1 MLSFHWEVEK
11 KKFTNA
17 VIYGY
22 DEANE
27 ILVDNNGVIKEIGKD
42 LGPADEV
49 IDLAGKLVTA
59 PYVDPH
65 LHLDYVYTL
74 SEMGREGAGS
84 GTLFE
89 AIEMWPKFKEN
100 LTVESV
106 KKLALK
112 GIIDEVSQGVQHI
125 RTHIDVTDPNFT
137 ALKAMLELREEL
149 KDKVEIQIVAFPQ
162 QGMYTYK
169 GGRDLVEEALKMGAD
184 VVGGIPHYEPAREF
198 GEKSVHDIVE
208 LALKYEK
215 LIDVHCDETDDPH
228 SRFVELLNALVL
240 MEDYG
245 EKTTASH
252 TCSFGSADNSYAY
265 RMIDL
270 FKKSKMNF
278 IACPTEN
285 AYLQGRQ
292 DTYPKRRGLTRVKE
306 FMENGINIAFAQDSI
321 NDPWYPMGNGNMMNI
336 LDNGIH
342 LAQIM
347 SPEEIDKDLDLIT
360 YNGARCLNIQDRYGL
375 DVGKDANFIVLDG
388 DSPFDVI
395 RNRAKVLASVRK
407 GVYLFKQKPVEYDVK
422 LDLGVNY

>member
-1 MLSFHWEVEK
+1 M
-11 KKFTNA
+11 KKFINA
-17 VIYGY
+17 VIYKH
-22 DEANE
+22 DKADE
-27 ILVDNNGVIKEIGKD
+27 ILVEDGIIKAIGSN
-42 LGPADEV
+42 LGPADEI
-49 IDLAGKLVTA
+49 IDLEGKLVLP

-74 SEMGREGAGS
+74 SQLGEKGAGS

-89 AIEMWPKFKEN
+89 AIELWPNFKKN
-100 LTVESV
+100 LTIEGV
-106 KKLALK
+106 KELALK
-112 GIIDEVSQGVQHI
+112 GIRDEVSQGVQYI
-125 RTHIDVTDPNFT
+125 RTHIDVTDPNFR
-137 ALKAMLELREEL
+137 ALKAMLELKEEL
-149 KDKVEIQIVAFPQ
+149 KNIVEIQIVAFPQ
-162 QGMYTYK
+162 EGMYTYK

-198 GEKSVHDIVE
+198 GEKSIHDIVE
-208 LALKYEK
+208 LALKYDK

-252 TCSFGSADNSYAY
+252 TCSFGSADDSYAY
-265 RMIDL
+265 RMMDL
-270 FKKSKMNF
+270 FKKSGMNF

-285 AYLQGRQ
+285 VYLQGRQ

-306 FMENGINIAFAQDSI
+306 FMELDINVAFAQDSI

-347 SPEEIDKDLDLIT
+347 SPDEIEKDLDLIT

-375 DVGKDANFIVLDG
+375 DEGKDASFIVLDG

-395 RNRAKVLASVRK
+395 RNRSKVLASIRK
-407 GVYLFKQKPVEYDVK
+407 GEYLFKQKTVEYEVK
-422 LDLGVNY
+422 LNL

>member
-1 MLSFHWEVEK
+1 
-11 KKFTNA
+11 
-17 VIYGY
+17 
-22 DEANE
+22 
-27 ILVDNNGVIKEIGKD
+27 IKAIGKD

-49 IDLAGKLVTA
+49 IDLGGKLITA

-74 SEMGREGAGS
+74 SALGQEGAGS

-89 AIEMWPKFKEN
+89 AIEMWPKFKET

-106 KKLALK
+106 KKLAIK
-112 GIIDEVSQGVQHI
+112 GIKDEVSQGVQHI
-125 RTHIDVTDPNFT
+125 RTHIDVTDPKFT

-149 KDKVEIQIVAFPQ
+149 KNIVEIQIIAFPQ

-198 GEKSVHDIVE
+198 GERSVHDIVE
-208 LALKYEK
+208 LALKYDK

-245 EKTTASH
+245 ARTTASH

-265 RMIDL
+265 RMLDL

-278 IACPTEN
+278 ISCPTEN

-306 FMENGINIAFAQDSI
+306 FIENGINVAFAQDSI

-407 GVYLFKQKPVEYDVK
+407 GEYLFKQKPVEYDVK